1 MKSILDLNSTMKTAR
16 TERVSWKSVGL
27 TYLFYLVLM
36 LLMQWGLSPFV
47 KKGNLLVLLMV
58 CAVVVILLLLFV
70 FFYLKRS
77 PASLGMTKKKLALRY
92 GSGWLFS
99 LGCLLLVLLVNLV
112 AGGLA
117 ISINQDVNLLLL
129 GLTLVGFI
137 FQGFLEEF
145 LLRSL
150 LMTQFALKLGVVLA
164 IILNSVI
171 FGLGHMTNAG
181 ASVISVVNTIL
192 IGLVMSMMFYYHDTI
207 WFVSGFHSGWNFI
220 LGPILGIPVSGF
232 QLPTSLFTSRVKESY
247 SFLTGGS
254 YGFEAGFVV
263 TVLAIG
269 LIGFYLY
276 LLKKNRASW
285 LSLPARKQ

>member
-1 MKSILDLNSTMKTAR
+1 MKSILDLNSTMNTAR

-99 LGCLLLVLLVNLV
+99 LGCLLLVFLVNLV

-232 QLPTSLFTSRVKESY
+232 QLPTSLFTSRVKESH

-285 LSLPARKQ
+285 LSLPARRQ